1 MMKFKESL
9 KGIRN
14 RLSDWILLAYV
25 IWFIKLE
32 VFRGKAEDWVFLQNE
47 KIKERS

>member
-9 KGIRN
+9 KIIRN
-14 RLSDWILLAYV
+14 RLDDRILLAYV

-32 VFRGKAEDWVFLQNE
+32 EYRSKAENWIFLQNE